1 MLKASSLEGL
11 VVCEGSDYAELEG
24 TAKYGF
30 NWHAKCMISS
40 AETQTI
46 HEDIQ
51 MNATELQ
58 FGVEIE
64 TIAGQEARNAG
75 LRVGSFSAAVQVP
88 YLPHGWKAKTDG
100 SINCPNSN
108 QNGCEVVSP
117 ILRGAQ
123 GLADVVAA
131 CQALREKGHIVN
143 QSCGVHVHI
152 GWNQD
157 RREVNAESLKRLIT
171 IVAYLEKGLYAITG
185 TKARERGRYSKPV
198 RQYLR
203 PTQAQRQVTLDR
215 YHALNLNNIRPNGK
229 QTVEFR
235 IFSGSIS
242 ATKIVGW
249 IQVCLGIVERAQ
261 NGKRCP
267 SWSPKPLKGGW
278 RKKGEGAGE
287 CERLLGYLA
296 WSDAYSRRHGG
307 NKYGLIGYGRKG

>member
-1 MLKASSLEGL
+1 MTSDMLS
-11 VVCEGSDYAELEG
+11 
-24 TAKYGF
+24 
-30 NWHAKCMISS
+30 
-40 AETQTI
+40 
-46 HEDIQ
+46 
-51 MNATELQ
+51 

-88 YLPHGWKAKTDG
+88 YLPHGWKSKSDG
-100 SINCPNSN
+100 SIQANSN
-108 QNGCEVVSP
+108 NQQGCEIVSP
-117 ILRGAQ
+117 ILRGAD
-123 GLADVVAA
+123 GLAQVVTA

-143 QSCGVHVHI
+143 PTCGVHVHI
-152 GWNQD
+152 GWDQS

-203 PTQAQRQVTLDR
+203 PTQVQRQATQDR
-215 YHALNLNNIRPNGK
+215 YHALNLANIRPNGK

-267 SWSPKPLKGGW
+267 SWSPKPLQGGW

-307 NKYGLIGYGRKG
+307 NKYGLIAPDLIPADAIQAEFRRLARLYDSEGREEL

>member
-1 MLKASSLEGL
+1 
-11 VVCEGSDYAELEG
+11 
-24 TAKYGF
+24 
-30 NWHAKCMISS
+30 
-40 AETQTI
+40 
-46 HEDIQ
+46 
-51 MNATELQ
+51 MNAHERTC
-58 FGVEIE
+58 GVEIE
-64 TIAGQEARNAG
+64 TIAGQDARNAG
-75 LRVGSFSAAVQVP
+75 LRVGAYGSPVQVP
-88 YLPHGWKAKTDG
+88 YLPHGWRCKGDG
-100 SINCPNSN
+100 SISCNNSN
-108 QNGCEVVSP
+108 QNACEVISP
-117 ILRGAQ
+117 ILRGAAGMAQ
-123 GLADVVAA
+123 VVAA

-143 QSCGVHVHI
+143 TTCGVHVHI
-152 GWNQD
+152 GWDQS
-157 RREVNAESLKRLIT
+157 RSEVNAESLKRLIT

-203 PTQAQRQVTLDR
+203 PTQVQRHATSDR
-215 YHALNLNNIRPNGK
+215 YHALNLANIRPGGK

-267 SWSPKPLKGGW
+267 AWSPKPLQGGW

-296 WSDAYSRRHGG
+296 WAEAYARRHGG
-307 NKYGLIGYGRKG
+307 NKYGLIAPDLIPADTIMAEFRRLAKRYDSEARDEL